1 MRMTDQPT
9 TIDFSTFIF
18 SLGSSA
24 LIYLGA
30 TPNPQTQKMEK
41 NLDAARQNI
50 EILDLLKEKTKDVFL
65 PKTSAII
72 PVGNSIRAQETIN
85 IPFTKLTSKR
95 FKSWLNRNIT

>member
-1 MRMTDQPT
+1 VRMTDQPT

-50 EILDLLKEKTKDVFL
+50 EILDLLKEKTK
-65 PKTSAII
+65 
-72 PVGNSIRAQETIN
+72 GNLTEDEQKLMDNLLHSLRMNYVEAKNKEET
-85 IPFTKLTSKR
+85 KK
-95 FKSWLNRNIT
+95 